1 MQKQFKEL
9 DYIRVISMFAVIMI
23 HVSSKFIFVESKFSV
38 SGINLAF
45 FLNQVS
51 RFSVPMF
58 VLLSGVGLSLK
69 YSESFDLSAFSI
81 KEFYAKSFVKILV
94 PYSFWSVTYMLYKY
108 EGISRIADGTI
119 PLSQIIREFFLGGF
133 ASHLYFI
140 VVLVQMYLLF
150 PFLMQMKAKRQ
161 WNGIITITALSFIFQ
176 ILLHRQG
183 FQFNLPDIVAVYA
196 WETFLP
202 WIHFFIIGM
211 LIDRK
216 SLEKLIPLC
225 QRVRPALILSF
236 VLYIIVFTLDSFNS
250 NSYASSL
257 KPQITL
263 YTLLALAS
271 ILSVCPRKAESNV
284 LDKLVHF
291 LSKHSMT
298 IYFSHILFL
307 VEFRKLDI
315 SNGMSGLMLQFAAV
329 SCVSIIL
336 SFIFDKLI
344 EMLPSFFSK
353 KKTVSYSS

>member
-1 MQKQFKEL
+1 
-9 DYIRVISMFAVIMI
+9 MFAVIMI

-81 KEFYAKSFVKILV
+81 KEFYTKSFVKILV

-119 PLSQIIREFFLGGF
+119 PLSQITREFFLGGF

-161 WNGIITITALSFIFQ
+161 WNGIIAITALSFIFQ

-216 SLEKLIPLC
+216 LLEKLIPLC
-225 QRVRPALILSF
+225 QRVRPALILSC

-271 ILSVCPRKAESNV
+271 ILSVYPRKAESNV

-315 SNGMSGLMLQFAAV
+315 FNGMSGLMLQFAAV

-344 EMLPSFFSK
+344 EILPSFFSK